1 MTHSAEYDRYH
12 AGPDIDD
19 GELLPLPESEADR
32 QQLLAQ
38 FRADMALCDVKTYT
52 IEHWCEDNAYDGSV
66 FTWLQA
72 Q

>member
-1 MTHSAEYDRYH
+1 MSYAAEYDRYH

-19 GELLPLPESEADR
+19 GELMPLPEGAADR

-38 FRADMALCDVKTYT
+38 FRADMEHCEVETYT
-52 IEHWCEDNAYDGSV
+52 IEHWCEDNAYDGDV
-66 FTWLQA
+66 LAWLQA